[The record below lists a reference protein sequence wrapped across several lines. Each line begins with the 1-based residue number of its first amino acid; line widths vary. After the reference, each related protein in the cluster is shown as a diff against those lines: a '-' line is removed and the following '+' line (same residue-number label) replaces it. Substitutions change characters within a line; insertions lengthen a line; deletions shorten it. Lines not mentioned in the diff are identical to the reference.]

1 MYAMF
6 VSDGPF
12 SGKAKQGQKL
22 RARSRANL
30 FSRSARRFRDHDG
43 WHTTGETYVMR
54 GFQNVELYGLVAK
67 LLGIETHAANTNGT
81 SGFWDRY
88 L

>member
-12 SGKAKQGQKL
+12 SGKAKQRRRI
-22 RARSRANL
+22 RARSIPNL
-30 FSRSARRFRDHDG
+30 FSRLLGGSLSHNG
-43 WHTTGETYVMR
+43 WHTTGKTYVMQ
-54 GFQNVELYGLVAK
+54 GFDNVEVYGLVTK
-67 LLGIETHAANTNGT
+67 LLDIEAYAAETNGT
-81 SGFWDRY
+81 SGFWDQY

>member
-12 SGKAKQGQKL
+12 SGKAKQRRRL
-22 RARSRANL
+22 RTRSTSNL
-30 FSRSARRFRDHDG
+30 FSRLITRSHDRDE
-43 WHTTGETYVMR
+43 WHATGETYVMQ
-54 GFQNVELYGLVAK
+54 GFQNVEVYGLVTK
-67 LLGIETHAANTNGT
+67 LLDIEAYAVKTNGT
-81 SGFWDRY
+81 SGFWNQY

>member
-12 SGKAKQGQKL
+12 SGNAKQGQKL
-22 RARSRANL
+22 RARSAGNL
-30 FSRSARRFRDHDG
+30 FSRLTRRFRDHDG

-54 GFQNVELYGLVAK
+54 GFQNVELYGLVTK
-67 LLGIETHAANTNGT
+67 LLDIEAYTAHTNGT
-81 SGFWDRY
+81 LGFWDQY

>member
-12 SGKAKQGQKL
+12 SGQAKL
-22 RARSRANL
+22 STRSSSNL
-30 FSRSARRFRDHDG
+30 FSRLIGKLRGHDG
-43 WHTTGETYVMR
+43 WHTTGETYVMD
-54 GFQNVELYGLVAK
+54 GFQNIEIYGLIAK
-67 LLGIETHAANTNGT
+67 LLDIEAYAVNTNGT
-81 SGFWDRY
+81 SGFWNRY

>member
-12 SGKAKQGQKL
+12 SGKAKQEQKL
-22 RARSRANL
+22 RARSAANL
-30 FSRSARRFRDHDG
+30 FSWLTRRFRDYDG

-54 GFQNVELYGLVAK
+54 GFQNVELYGLVIK
-67 LLGIETHAANTNGT
+67 LLDIETYAANTNGT